1 MFWDKVAGLYDLF
14 ENIYNKKV
22 YRETGQKV
30 AERLQE
36 TDMVLECACGTGSI
50 SRYMADRCRHLTA
63 TDYSEGMLKQAK
75 KNLASKTNVTFAFL
89 FN

>member
-1 MFWDKVAGLYDLF
+1 MTFVDGEGEQHKVFWDKVAGLYDLF

-30 AERLQE
+30 AERLQK

-50 SRYMADRCRHLTA
+50 SRYIADRCRHLTA
-63 TDYSEGMLKQAK
+63 TDYSEGMLKLRVLMQ
-75 KNLASKTNVTFAFL
+75 
-89 FN
+89 